1 MTAAAADRG
10 CPVKDGEI
18 FALKMAASTTIYA
31 GTMVSVNSAGY
42 AIPAADSANTKVM
55 GIAQEAKTNSG
66 VAGDE
71 EIVVRRNKAFLLAN
85 DGTNPIV
92 QASIG
97 TSAIVHD
104 DQTVCVAAG
113 ATNDIA
119 VGTVL
124 AIEAA
129 GVWVYIG

>member
-18 FALKMAASTTIYA
+18 FALKMATGVTIYA
-31 GTMVSVNSAGY
+31 GTMVSVNAAGY
-42 AIPAADSANTKVM
+42 AIPAADTANSKVM
-55 GIAQEAKTNSG
+55 GIAQEQKTN
-66 VAGDE
+66 AGANGAE

-85 DGTNPIV
+85 DGDNPVV